1 MWPPANK
8 NKLLRELVKVQNK
21 RKLLLNNVIVQ
32 EDKEKYLMNWLTWI
46 EGTSFRTGDCV
57 YIENNINHPESP
69 DGSHRTATV
78 RYTSVTKSKQ
88 ILVYLTTDN
97 GYKTRRLSRN
107 IRKFV

>member
-32 EDKEKYLMNWLTWI
+32 EDKEKCLMNWLTWI
-46 EGTSFRTGDCV
+46 EGTSFRPGDRV
-57 YIENNINHPESP
+57 YIENNINHPETP

-78 RYTSVTKSKQ
+78 RHTSETKNKQ
-88 ILVYLTTDN
+88 TLVCLTTDN
-97 GYKTRRLSRN
+97 GYKTRRLSQN
-107 IRKFV
+107 IRKLV